1 MLLKSR
7 KVLTLVLMGLCLVG
21 LADSAYLTWD
31 HGSHKAD
38 PVGFEGGL
46 CGADGGCAV
55 SRSSP
60 LSEVPL
66 PGTPLDLPIS
76 LIALGFYVV
85 FMVLVVLDHRGRP
98 SAKEGASAASR
109 LLFALSLLS
118 VVYSAVLLGYSVSV
132 GSICKFCVVLYIVNL
147 GLLWATWTSLG
158 ESFGR
163 FLGAVWGAA
172 LSRPALVS
180 AIVMATVVGS
190 GYVFYRGAVSASRAE
205 TEARMRAGA
214 SGMSEAGRPIK
225 GPADARIQLVE
236 FADFECPHCKIAFN
250 TLEALVKDQP
260 EVSVQFKH
268 FPLDQACNP
277 LIDRPFHQR
286 ACELAALTEC
296 AHRQGAFWEAAALM
310 FDAEETSRDELIT
323 RIAKAATVQVDTA
336 ELARCA
342 TSPEALAAV
351 RADVDKGIAL
361 KIRGTPTVFLNGVQI
376 GGAVPRAELDKLID
390 ELLVQKP

>member
-1 MLLKSR
+1 MLRSR
-7 KVLTLVLMGLCLVG
+7 KVLTLVLLGLCLVG

-76 LIALGFYVV
+76 LLALGFYAV
-85 FMVLVVLDHRGRP
+85 FAVLVWLDHRQRP
-98 SAKEGASAASR
+98 GPLAERGSSPTLRIMLALAAS
-109 LLFALSLLS
+109 SLA
-118 VVYSAVLLGYSVSV
+118 YSLILLGYSLSA
-132 GSICKFCVVLYIVNL
+132 SLCKFCVVLYFVNAALLLLLL
-147 GLLWATWTSLG
+147 GEVHPLLWRQA
-158 ESFGR
+158 
-163 FLGAVWGAA
+163 LGAIR
-172 LSRPALVS
+172 SRVS
-180 AIVMATVVGS
+180 LIAAIVMVSTTTAGYLVYS
-190 GYVFYRGAVSASRAE
+190 GLVSDARHE
-205 TEARMRAGA
+205 TEARMRSGA
-214 SGMSEAGRPIK
+214 SQVADVGRPMK
-225 GPADARIQLVE
+225 GPADAKVQIVE
-236 FADFECPHCKIAFN
+236 YADFECPHCKIAFN
-250 TLEALVKDQP
+250 TLEALAKDRP
-260 EVSVQFKH
+260 DVSVQFKH

-310 FDAEETSRDELIT
+310 FDADQTSRDELIA
-323 RIAKAATVQVDTA
+323 RIAKAASTQVDTT

-342 TSPEALAAV
+342 TSPEALAAI
-351 RADVDKGIAL
+351 RGDIDKGIAL

-376 GGAVPRAELDKLID
+376 GGAVPRPELDRLID
-390 ELLVQKP
+390 EVLGKKP

>member
-1 MLLKSR
+1 MLRSR
-7 KVLTLVLMGLCLVG
+7 KVLTLVLLGLCLVG

-38 PVGFEGGL
+38 PMGFEGGL
-46 CGADGGCAV
+46 CGTEGGCAI

-76 LIALGFYVV
+76 LLALGFYVV
-85 FMVLVVLDHRGRP
+85 FIVLTVLDHRGRQTFET
-98 SAKEGASAASR
+98 ATATSR
-109 LLFALSLLS
+109 LLFGLSLLS
-118 VVYSAVLLGYSVSV
+118 VVYSLVLLGYSLSQ
-132 GSICKFCVVLYIVNL
+132 GSLCKFCVVLYVVNL
-147 GLLWATWTSLG
+147 GLLWATWRSLG
-158 ESFGR
+158 EPLGR
-163 FLGAVWGAA
+163 FFGSVRSAA
-172 LSRPALVS
+172 LSRPALIA
-180 AIVMATVVGS
+180 AIAMATVVGS
-190 GYVFYRGAVSASRAE
+190 GYLVYRGAVGAARAE

-214 SGMSEAGRPIK
+214 SQVADVGRPMK
-225 GPADARIQLVE
+225 GPANAKVQIVE

-250 TLEALVKDQP
+250 TLEALAKDRP

-277 LIDRPFHQR
+277 LIDRPFHER

-310 FDAEETSRDELIT
+310 FDADQTSRDELIA
-323 RIAKAATVQVDTA
+323 RIAQAASTQVDTT

-376 GGAVPRAELDKLID
+376 GGAVPRPEFDRLID
-390 ELLVQKP
+390 EVLGKNP

>member
-1 MLLKSR
+1 MFKSR
-7 KVLTLVLMGLCLVG
+7 KVLTLVLLGLCLVG

-38 PVGFEGGL
+38 PIGFEGGL

-76 LIALGFYVV
+76 LLALGFYVV
-85 FMVLVVLDHRGRP
+85 FMVLVALDHRGR
-98 SAKEGASAASR
+98 AKVEGANATSR
-109 LLFALSLLS
+109 LLFALALLS
-118 VVYSAVLLGYSVSV
+118 VVYSAVLLGYSLYV
-132 GSICKFCVVLYIVNL
+132 GSLCKFCVVLYVVNL
-147 GLLWATWTSLG
+147 GLLWATWKSLG
-158 ESFGR
+158 ETFGSF
-163 FLGAVWGAA
+163 FSAVWGAVF
-172 LSRPALVS
+172 SRPALVA
-180 AIVMATVVGS
+180 AIAMATVVGS
-190 GYVFYRGAVSASRAE
+190 GYLVYRGAVSGARAE

-214 SGMSEAGRPIK
+214 SQVSETDRPMK
-225 GPADARIQLVE
+225 GPANAKVQIVE
-236 FADFECPHCKIAFN
+236 YADFECPHCKIAFT
-250 TLEALVKDQP
+250 TLEALVKDRP

-310 FDAEETSRDELIT
+310 FDAEQTSRDDLIAA
-323 RIAKAATVQVDTA
+323 IAKAAKSKVDTA

-351 RADVDKGIAL
+351 RGDIDKGIAL

-376 GGAVPRAELDKLID
+376 GGAVPRHELDRLID
-390 ELLVQKP
+390 EVLGKKP

>member
-1 MLLKSR
+1 MLKSR
-7 KVLTLVLMGLCLVG
+7 KVLTLVLLGLCLVG

-76 LIALGFYVV
+76 LLALGFYVV
-85 FMVLVVLDHRGRP
+85 FMVLTALDHRERP
-98 SAKEGASAASR
+98 TVESATTTSR
-109 LLFALSLLS
+109 LLFALALLS
-118 VVYSAVLLGYSVSV
+118 VIYSAVLLGYSLSV
-132 GSICKFCVVLYIVNL
+132 GSLCKFCVVLYVVNL
-147 GLLWATWTSLG
+147 GLLAATWRSLN
-158 ESFGR
+158 EPFGR
-163 FLGAVWGAA
+163 FFASVWGAA
-172 LSRPALVS
+172 VSRPALIA
-180 AIVMATVVGS
+180 AIAMVTVVGS
-190 GYVFYRGAVSASRAE
+190 GYLVYRGAVGSARAE

-214 SGMSEAGRPIK
+214 SQVADVGRPTK
-225 GPADARIQLVE
+225 GPADAKVKIVE
-236 FADFECPHCKIAFN
+236 YADFECPHCKIAFN
-250 TLEALVKDQP
+250 TLEALVKDRP

-310 FDAEETSRDELIT
+310 FDADQTSRDELIA
-323 RIAKAATVQVDTA
+323 RIAKASANKIDTA

-351 RADVDKGIAL
+351 RADIDKGIAL

-376 GGAVPRAELDKLID
+376 GGAVPRPELDRLID
-390 ELLVQKP
+390 EVLGKSP

>member
-1 MLLKSR
+1 MLRSR
-7 KVLTLVLMGLCLVG
+7 KVLTLVLLGLCLVG

-38 PVGFEGGL
+38 PIGFEGGL
-46 CGADGGCAV
+46 CGAEGGCAV

-76 LIALGFYVV
+76 LLALGFYLV
-85 FMVLVVLDHRGRP
+85 FGVLTWLDHKARPGDRSSRGNG
-98 SAKEGASAASR
+98 SALHIMVTLAAGSV
-109 LLFALSLLS
+109 AYSL
-118 VVYSAVLLGYSVSV
+118 VLLGYSLSA
-132 GSICKFCVVLYIVNL
+132 SLCKFCVVLYFVNTA
-147 GLLWATWTSLG
+147 LLLVLLT
-158 ESFGR
+158 EIF
-163 FLGAVWGAA
+163 
-172 LSRPALVS
+172 PALWTNAFVALRSKATIVS
-180 AIVMATVVGS
+180 AIVMLTVTAS
-190 GYVFYRGAVSASRAE
+190 GYLIYSAVVSGARSE

-214 SGMSEAGRPIK
+214 SQVADVGRPMK
-225 GPADARIQLVE
+225 GPADAKVQIVE
-236 FADFECPHCKIAFN
+236 FADFECPHCKIAFT
-250 TLEALVKDQP
+250 TLEALVKDRP

-277 LIDRPFHQR
+277 LIDRPFHER

-310 FDAEETSRDELIT
+310 FDADQTSRDELIA
-323 RIAKAATVQVDTA
+323 RIAKAASTQVDTA

-376 GGAVPRAELDKLID
+376 GGAVPRPELDRLID
-390 ELLVQKP
+390 EVLGKKP